1 MASPMPEIAEEDWH
15 MGMLVDE
22 DGNGPVPIGEPFAN
36 VACAKCGQPW
46 ICDGTEGVQR
56 PPFDVIR
63 DATEY
68 LMQGNPYGA
77 HALIMLEPLSIEH
90 MANLILASTMFAGRL
105 MRTVSGQEEKIARGD
120 GFASLRVGRFDT
132 ETGEIE
138 DTDIDDA
145 PPAVRYGGRMVT
157 AAVNNDGDTVLALI
171 TAAVEEVVEAEKA
184 GDEDAIELLIDM
196 LMMTF
201 STIVEISDE
210 VREIWAQ
217 QRGSTETE

>member
-22 DGNGPVPIGEPFAN
+22 DGNGPIAIGEPFAN
-36 VACAKCGQPW
+36 VACAQCGKPW

-56 PPFDVIR
+56 PAVDVIR

-68 LMQGNPYGA
+68 LLQGNPYGA
-77 HALIMLEPLSIEH
+77 QALIMLEPLSIEH
-90 MANLILASTMFAGRL
+90 MANLTMASTMFAGRL
-105 MRTVSGQEEKIARGD
+105 MRTVSGHEEKITQGD
-120 GFASLRVGRFDT
+120 GFASLKVGRLDA

-138 DTDIDDA
+138 DTDINDA
-145 PPAVRYGGRMVT
+145 PAAVRYGGRMVT
-157 AAVNNDGDTVLALI
+157 AAVNDDKDTVFALLS
-171 TAAVEEVVEAEKA
+171 AAVDEVVEGERA
-184 GDEDAIELLIDM
+184 GDEDAINLLIDL

-201 STIVEISDE
+201 STIAEVGDE

-217 QRGSTETE
+217 QQGFTETE